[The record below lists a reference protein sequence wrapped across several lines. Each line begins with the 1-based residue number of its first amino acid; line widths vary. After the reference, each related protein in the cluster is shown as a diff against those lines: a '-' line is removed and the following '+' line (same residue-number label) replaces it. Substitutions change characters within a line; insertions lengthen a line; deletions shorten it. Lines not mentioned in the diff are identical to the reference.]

1 MTKNTKSLENKGDSI
16 YSHSQ
21 NGKTHLYS
29 IGKKH
34 YIHPTKYLTPEQVD
48 KLFKA
53 SEKAYDLRCPLN
65 RFITIHYDDFAGQK
79 RPQDFI
85 IRIMEHTRKWLGKR
99 GFPVAYVY
107 VLEKGKYKGIH
118 AHILLHIPAK
128 HQRDYKKA
136 LRGWLPFEWTRKR
149 VQIRTVK
156 YPHYGE
162 LSPLNGIYGNLRY
175 MCKGITPDNPIRD
188 IEPKYQG
195 EIYGQRYGI
204 SRLLQD

>member
-1 MTKNTKSLENKGDSI
+1 MSEKQQIPEYSGITAKNVQQKK
-16 YSHSQ
+16 
-21 NGKTHLYS
+21 KTHLYS
-29 IGKKH
+29 IGKKY

-65 RFITIHYDDFAGQK
+65 RFITIHYDDFADQK

-85 IRIMEHTRKWLGKR
+85 VKILEHSRKWLQRR

-118 AHILLHIPAK
+118 AHILLHVPAK
-128 HQRDYKKA
+128 YQREYKKA
-136 LRGWLPFEWTRKR
+136 LRRWLPFEWTRKR

-175 MCKGITPDNPIRD
+175 MCKGMTPDNPIRD

-204 SRLLQD
+204 SRLLR